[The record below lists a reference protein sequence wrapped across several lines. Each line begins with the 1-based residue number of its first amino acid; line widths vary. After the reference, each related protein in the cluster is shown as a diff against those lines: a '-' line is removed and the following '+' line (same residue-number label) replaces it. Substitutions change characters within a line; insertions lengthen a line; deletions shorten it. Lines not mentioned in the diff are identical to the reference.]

1 VRRFL
6 LLGLLALGGCN
17 TIFEKSVEH
26 LAVASV
32 ASDFQTYSIH
42 RVGLLPLIGRS
53 VDEEHAQILQSAFFT
68 ELSMQTPFEIVP
80 LRAKDLE
87 EIDHRESYLLG
98 NYQPEMVIDLA
109 RRYRFDA
116 MFIGTV
122 VDYQFYTPQQLS
134 MEMELVATE
143 TGVAIWTGSIQLDGS
158 SSRVRR
164 SLKAFYSKSGAVES
178 EDGEGWELALLS
190 PRLFAQFAAWQ
201 IAKML

>member
-1 VRRFL
+1 MNRIVL
-6 LLGLLALGGCN
+6 LTLFALSGC
-17 TIFEKSVEH
+17 IGVQGQRVEH

-32 ASDFQTYSIH
+32 ASDFNTYSIR
-42 RVGLLPLIGRS
+42 RVGLLPMIGRT
-53 VDEEHAQILQSAFFT
+53 VDQEHAEILQSAFFT

-98 NYQPEMVIDLA
+98 NYEPEMVISLA
-109 RRYRFDA
+109 RRFRFDA

-134 MEMELVATE
+134 VEMELVATE
-143 TGVAIWTGSIQLDGS
+143 TGAAIWTGSIQLDGS
-158 SSRVRR
+158 SNRVRR
-164 SLKAFYSKSGAVES
+164 SIQAFYSDSGAVES

-201 IAKML
+201 IARML